1 MKKLLEKLGDY
12 AKKIIKS
19 EEVLNLTLA
28 VLEAADDANA
38 ENPASSS
45 GKYHPI
51 SDLGP
56 GGNVRHT
63 VIVTEIA
70 QILMNSHQ
78 TFDDQ
83 RMRDIVTA
91 SCILHD
97 VCKYDS
103 ADTSHTQFDHP
114 ILAANLIRKVGGNLG
129 GTEARVADLVAA
141 NVNTHMGRFT
151 TSKKAPTVKLE
162 EPKDLSQWIVHYA
175 DIVSANRELPLTIK
189 RLTEEAEEEL
199 K

>member
-12 AKKIIKS
+12 AKKMIKS

-45 GKYHPI
+45 GKYHPV

-78 TFDDQ
+78 IFDDP

-114 ILAANLIRKVGGNLG
+114 ILAANLIREIGGNLG

-162 EPKDLSQWIVHYA
+162 EPKDLSQWIIHYA
-175 DIVSANRELPLTIK
+175 DIISANRELPLTIK

>member
-63 VIVTEIA
+63 IIVTEIA

-114 ILAANLIRKVGGNLG
+114 ILAANLIRKIGGNLG
-129 GTEARVADLVAA
+129 KTEARIAEIVAA

-175 DIVSANRELPLTIK
+175 DIISANRELPLTIK

>member
-12 AKKIIKS
+12 AKKMIKS

-45 GKYHPI
+45 GKYHPV

-63 VIVTEIA
+63 IIVTEIA

-78 TFDDQ
+78 MFDDQ

-114 ILAANLIRKVGGNLG
+114 ILAANLIREIGGNLG
-129 GTEARVADLVAA
+129 KTEARIAEIVAA

-151 TSKKAPTVKLE
+151 TSRKAPTVRLE

-175 DIVSANRELPLTIK
+175 DIISANRELPLTIK
-189 RLTEEAEEEL
+189 RLTEKAEEEL

>member
-12 AKKIIKS
+12 AKKMIKS
-19 EEVLNLTLA
+19 GEVLNLTLA

-45 GKYHPI
+45 GKYHPV

-78 TFDDQ
+78 TFDDP

-114 ILAANLIRKVGGNLG
+114 ILAANLIREIGGNLG

-175 DIVSANRELPLTIK
+175 DIISANRELPLTIK